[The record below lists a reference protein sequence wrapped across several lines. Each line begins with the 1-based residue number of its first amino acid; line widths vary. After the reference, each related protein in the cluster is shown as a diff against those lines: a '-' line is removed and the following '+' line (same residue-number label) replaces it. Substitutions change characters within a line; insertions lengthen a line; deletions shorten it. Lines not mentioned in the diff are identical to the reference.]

1 MLYFVLGICF
11 LLSVTENCAMQDVV
25 QVVMDA
31 MKNCALDDDEP
42 KDRIYKK
49 CTKLLSK
56 SISNEYAA
64 DIFFGIF
71 GCAEESGISPLWY
84 FHEALYNF
92 CHGYVARSKHKQ
104 LEAGKSVPHPLSYL
118 LVFEPKHEDVV
129 GQSDE
134 IKAHL
139 YKKVSL
145 AQVCHD
151 ARFGKVYNRLAEQFI
166 RKIPVSASS
175 FELRL
180 RRAMR
185 DQLSLDTLVALC
197 VESGYTNSEAY
208 DYEQSVALHT
218 YIFPQK
224 NDNSDQ

>member
-1 MLYFVLGICF
+1 MCF
-11 LLSVTENCAMQDVV
+11 LLGVTENCAMQHVV

-31 MKNCALDDDEP
+31 LDNYALDDDEP

-49 CTKLLSK
+49 CTKLLST
-56 SISNEYAA
+56 SISNEDAA

-71 GCAEESGISPLWY
+71 GCPEESKISPLWY

-92 CHGYVARSKHKQ
+92 CHGYVKRSKHKQ
-104 LEAGKSVPHPLSYL
+104 LEVGKSVPHPLSYL

-175 FELRL
+175 FELKL
-180 RRAMR
+180 RRAVF
-185 DQLSLDTLVALC
+185 DQLSLDTLITLC
-197 VESGYTNSEAY
+197 AESGYTNLEAY
-208 DYEQSVALHT
+208 DYEQSVALHA
-218 YIFPQK
+218 YVFPQK
-224 NDNSDQ
+224 NNNPDQ